1 MAENPRLP
9 RTPDED
15 VQGGGVENPRLPRVP
30 DGEGEGSGG
39 SGGGGKRKKPF
50 AVRQAEREVREAE
63 RELEAAK
70 ESGSGE
76 RISAARK
83 ALREAEKAREGL
95 RGDTGEERREARQE
109 FMQDYYDTLGPYVAQ
124 LMKEDPELRDLI
136 QEAIRKGWNAVTF
149 ERELKRTDWWQDE
162 KKTNTWL
169 DAFKQE
175 FGDDPGGQWADTLD
189 GAKDNVLDFAA
200 RYGLTLDDGVVER
213 IARRAIYEGWS
224 EREFQE
230 WMAERTRAGVRQDS
244 YEAGGTIEST
254 ERTLRN
260 FARDFGLQYS
270 DDWFTRRAIN
280 INDPSKRYTQEDFVN
295 EMIEQAE
302 SLYPVFAGRLS
313 AEYTVRD
320 AAGSYLSQMANLLE
334 LPDPS
339 QIDLND
345 PLLKKAFGSAMDEKG
360 QPKLMSLWDFQKEV
374 RMDDRWQTTAN
385 AYQTYTSIG
394 TGLAR
399 MMGFTG

>member
-1 MAENPRLP
+1 MAE
-9 RTPDED
+9 
-15 VQGGGVENPRLPRVP
+15 
-30 DGEGEGSGG
+30 
-39 SGGGGKRKKPF
+39 KRKKPF
-50 AVRQAEREVREAE
+50 AIQQADREVQQAQDALDR
-63 RELEAAK
+63 AK
-70 ESGSGE
+70 ESGSKQLIGDAQE
-76 RISAARK
+76 KYDDAVAARD
-83 ALREAEKAREGL
+83 AL
-95 RGDTGEERREARQE
+95 RGDTPEERREARQE
-109 FMQDYYDTLGPYVAQ
+109 FMQQYYSEYGPYVAQ
-124 LMKEDPELRDLI
+124 LVKEDPELRELF
-136 QEAIRKGWNAVTF
+136 QEAVANGWDQ
-149 ERELKRTDWWQDE
+149 REFDDALKETSWWRDSG
-162 KKTNTWL
+162 KTTAWMT
-169 DAFKQE
+169 AFQLE
-175 FGDDPGGQWADTLD
+175 FGDAPGGQWNDTLD
-189 GAKDNVLDFAA
+189 GAKDTVLDFAA
-200 RYGLTLDDGVVER
+200 RYGLSLDDDVVTR
-213 IARRAIYEGWS
+213 IARRSIYEGWN

-230 WMAERTRAGVRQDS
+230 WMAERTRGGMREDS

-254 ERTLRN
+254 ANTLRN

-302 SLYPVFAGRLS
+302 SLFPVFAGRLS
-313 AEYTVRD
+313 ADYTVRD